1 MTPFQTM
8 IRGMTVDTLDG
19 FDRDAAIEAGF
30 APTKAHAWEKLHR
43 TYFGPTK
50 FTKLQ
55 RIAREK
61 ARAGKFSLDQ
71 LAMIEERLKNIESPK
86 RRMVVRLSLL
96 DARLTY
102 AALQRLASKLIPKKS
117 QPPKRQMTFSKSR
130 NGTRTVSITADERD
144 AADLE
149 HAVSQDL
156 DPSQPAA
163 PQMLEN
169 FLALMRGN
177 GEHAGA
183 GVPYA
188 DPRPIVVVPVEEHC
202 KILGGHGD
210 DTLLGLTD
218 GTTMTG
224 AEYLQTRAGQY
235 GLGLE
240 VGLFHPQEGAVNLY
254 REERFANQKQ
264 RDLARLTT
272 PVCPVPDCR
281 HGADSCQIH
290 HITAWKHG
298 GETNLANLAPLCR
311 YHNGVN
317 DDDPKRKK
325 RGRIENVGGIP
336 TWVSPR
342 GFHVPN
348 SHHPFGAMQLLFSD
362 RL

>member
-19 FDRDAAIEAGF
+19 FDREEAIAAGF
-30 APTKAHAWEKLHR
+30 STAKARAWEKLHR
-43 TYFGPTK
+43 AYFGPTK

-55 RIAREK
+55 RIALQK
-61 ARAGKFSLDQ
+61 ARAGEFSLDQ
-71 LAMIEERLKNIESPK
+71 LAMIEDRLIRIESPK

-96 DARLTY
+96 DVRVTY
-102 AALQRLASKLIPKKS
+102 AALQRLASKLIPKKT
-117 QPPKRQMTFSKSR
+117 QPPKKQMTFSKSR
-130 NGTRTVSITADERD
+130 NGTRTVSITAGERD

-149 HAVSQDL
+149 HAVSQNL
-156 DPSQPAA
+156 DHSRPAA

-169 FLALMRGN
+169 FLTLMRGD
-177 GEHAGA
+177 GEHANA
-183 GVPYA
+183 RVPYA
-188 DPRPIVVVPVEEHC
+188 DPRPIVLVPVEDHC

-210 DTLLGLTD
+210 DTLLALTD

-224 AEYLQTRAGQY
+224 AEYLKTRAVEC
-235 GLGLE
+235 GLDLE
-240 VGLFHPQEGAVNLY
+240 VGLFHPQDGAVNLY

-264 RDLARLTT
+264 RDLARMLA

-290 HITAWKHG
+290 HITAWNQG
-298 GETNLANLAPLCR
+298 GQTNLANLAPLCR

-325 RGRIENVGGIP
+325 RGRIENVGGTP

-342 GFHVPN
+342 GFHVRN
-348 SHHPFGAMQLLFSD
+348 SYHPYGAMQLLFGDHS
-362 RL
+362 